1 MGSLLENPAK
11 AWLNILS
18 LSCLTV
24 FAGCQKAV
32 EEPVVAT
39 TQDVVQYDVVI
50 VNGRI
55 VDGTGNGWFYGDL
68 GIKDQKI
75 ATVGPSGAL
84 STALATETIDASGH
98 VVSPGF
104 IDIQSHSRYDLLY
117 GDARVISKVTQGVTT
132 EIMGEGSSSGP
143 INPNSAPGE
152 DRDF

>member
-1 MGSLLENPAK
+1 MMGSLLENPAK

-68 GIKDQKI
+68 GIKI
-75 ATVGPSGAL
+75 
-84 STALATETIDASGH
+84 
-98 VVSPGF
+98 
-104 IDIQSHSRYDLLY
+104 RRLL
-117 GDARVISKVTQGVTT
+117 RLVPV
-132 EIMGEGSSSGP
+132 EH
-143 INPNSAPGE
+143 
-152 DRDF
+152 